1 MILHILHSA
10 QSLQP
15 RCCRDYT
22 GAFDWNFP
30 EWLLQFSSV
39 QSLSCVQFFVTPW
52 TVACQASLSIT
63 NSQSLLKII
72 SIKSVMPSNHLILCC
87 PILLLSSIF
96 PCIRVF
102 SNESVLHYLHHSL
115 GTGREHSP
123 THQQKIR
130 LKIYGAL
137 PIKTRPSS
145 PHSQSLQSGSFHKPL
160 SLFIRGQT
168 E

>member
-1 MILHILHSA
+1 MPSNHLIL
-10 QSLQP
+10 
-15 RCCRDYT
+15 CCPLLLLLSI
-22 GAFDWNFP
+22 FP
-30 EWLLQFSSV
+30 SISIFKFSSV
-39 QSLSCVQFFVTPW
+39 QFSCAQLFATPW
-52 TVACQASLSIT
+52 TAACQASLCIT
-63 NSQSLLKII
+63 NSRSTPKPM

>member
-52 TVACQASLSIT
+52 TVACQASLSFT
-63 NSQSLLKII
+63 NSQSLLKFI
-72 SIKSVMPSNHLILCC
+72 SIKSVMPSNHLILCHTF
-87 PILLLSSIF
+87 SSCLQTF
-96 PCIRVF
+96 PALGSFPMSYFFTSGGQSIGA
-102 SNESVLHYLHHSL
+102 SASASVLPMNIRIDFLSDWLVDLLAVQGTLKSLLQHHSSK
-115 GTGREHSP
+115 GKG
-123 THQQKIR
+123 
-130 LKIYGAL
+130 
-137 PIKTRPSS
+137 IK
-145 PHSQSLQSGSFHKPL
+145 FV
-160 SLFIRGQT
+160 
-168 E
+168 